1 MPRATERKTA
11 MMRLTMAAAML
22 TGVLATT
29 MLVTT
34 MPATADE
41 EDCETV
47 VKAVTEA
54 LAIATKNFETTM
66 GELKETMSKAA
77 DDKTKAAV
85 KNKFCSAGGEMLGT
99 TQALRAVAG
108 ECSKDRSALAS
119 LDKSVGEI
127 ESAVDGA
134 CK

>member
-22 TGVLATT
+22 TGMLATT
-29 MLVTT
+29 MFATT
-34 MPATADE
+34 MPAVADE
-41 EDCETV
+41 DCDTV

-66 GELKETMSKAA
+66 GELKETMSKPA

-127 ESAVDGA
+127 DTAVDGA

>member
-1 MPRATERKTA
+1 

-22 TGVLATT
+22 TGMFATAMLATT
-29 MLVTT
+29 MLATT
-34 MPATADE
+34 MPAAADE
-41 EDCETV
+41 DCDTV

-54 LAIATKNFETTM
+54 LAIAGKNFETTM
-66 GELKETMSKAA
+66 GELKETMSKPA
-77 DDKTKAAV
+77 DDKSKAAV
-85 KNKFCSAGGEMLGT
+85 KNKFCSAGGEMLGI

-119 LDKSVGEI
+119 LEKSVGETDT
-127 ESAVDGA
+127 AVDGA

>member
-1 MPRATERKTA
+1 
-11 MMRLTMAAAML
+11 MMRLTMAAAVL
-22 TGVLATT
+22 TGMLMATMLATT
-29 MLVTT
+29 L
-34 MPATADE
+34 PATADE
-41 EDCETV
+41 DCDTV

-66 GELKETMSKAA
+66 GELKETMSKSA

-127 ESAVDGA
+127 DTAVDGA

>member
-1 MPRATERKTA
+1 

-22 TGVLATT
+22 TGMLATT
-29 MLVTT
+29 M
-34 MPATADE
+34 PAVADE
-41 EDCETV
+41 DCDTV

-66 GELKETMSKAA
+66 GELKETMSKPA

-127 ESAVDGA
+127 DTAVDGA

>member
-22 TGVLATT
+22 TGMLATT
-29 MLVTT
+29 M
-34 MPATADE
+34 PAAADE
-41 EDCETV
+41 DCDTV
-47 VKAVTEA
+47 VKAITEA

-66 GELKETMSKAA
+66 GELKETMSKPA

-127 ESAVDGA
+127 DTAVDGT

>member
-1 MPRATERKTA
+1 

-22 TGVLATT
+22 AGMLA
-29 MLVTT
+29 TT

-41 EDCETV
+41 DCDTV
-47 VKAVTEA
+47 VKAVAEA
-54 LAIATKNFETTM
+54 LAITAKNFETTM
-66 GELKETMSKAA
+66 GELKETMSKPG

-99 TQALRAVAG
+99 TRALRAVTG
-108 ECSKDRSALAS
+108 ECTKDSAALAS
-119 LDKSVGEI
+119 LDKSVSEI
-127 ESAVDGA
+127 DTAVDGA

>member
-1 MPRATERKTA
+1 
-11 MMRLTMAAAML
+11 MMRLMMAAAAL
-22 TGVLATT
+22 TGMLAAA
-29 MLVTT
+29 V
-34 MPATADE
+34 PAAADE

-54 LAIATKNFETTM
+54 LAISAKNFETTM
-66 GELKETMSKAA
+66 AELKETMSKSS

-99 TQALRAVAG
+99 TRALRAVAG
-108 ECSKDRSALAS
+108 ECSKDRSALAA

-127 ESAVDGA
+127 DTAVDGA

>member
-22 TGVLATT
+22 TGMLAMTMLATT
-29 MLVTT
+29 M
-34 MPATADE
+34 PAAADE
-41 EDCETV
+41 DCDTV

-66 GELKETMSKAA
+66 GELKDTMSKSA

-127 ESAVDGA
+127 ETAVDGA

>member
-1 MPRATERKTA
+1 

-22 TGVLATT
+22 TGMLATT
-29 MLVTT
+29 MLATT
-34 MPATADE
+34 MPAAADE
-41 EDCETV
+41 DCDTV
-47 VKAVTEA
+47 VKAITEA

-66 GELKETMSKAA
+66 GELKETMSKPG

-119 LDKSVGEI
+119 LDKSIGEI
-127 ESAVDGA
+127 DTAVDGT